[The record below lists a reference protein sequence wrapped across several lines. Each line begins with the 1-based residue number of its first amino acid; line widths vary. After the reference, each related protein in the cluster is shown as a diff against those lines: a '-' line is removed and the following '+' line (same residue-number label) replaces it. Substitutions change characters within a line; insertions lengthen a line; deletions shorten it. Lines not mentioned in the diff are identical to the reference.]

1 MSTFKSLVFLLLL
14 GVSVGSISSC
24 HDHDDDENNTVTID
38 IVTPKDGTKAANA
51 KTVEVHVKFSASVEM
66 HELEIKLHPDGNS
79 TNNIIDFDKHTHDK
93 TYEFKETV
101 DLSSFPAGTKFH
113 LEVESCEDHDCK
125 QVKVAESEFT
135 I

>member
-1 MSTFKSLVFLLLL
+1 MLLL
-14 GVSVGSISSC
+14 GVSVISISSC
-24 HDHDDDENNTVTID
+24 HDHDEDENNTVTID
-38 IVTPKDGTKAANA
+38 IVTPKDGTKATNA

-66 HELEIKLHPDGNS
+66 HELEIKLHTDGNAS
-79 TNNIIDFDKHTHDK
+79 NNIIDFDKHTHDK

-113 LEVESCEDHDCK
+113 LEVEACEDHDCK
-125 QVKVAESEFT
+125 KVKVAESEFT

>member
-1 MSTFKSLVFLLLL
+1 MSTFKKFTFLLFLSA
-14 GVSVGSISSC
+14 SVFSISSC

-38 IVTPKDGTKAANA
+38 IVTPKDGTKVANA

-66 HELEIKLHPDGNS
+66 HELEIKLHPDGNAS
-79 TNNIIDFDKHTHDK
+79 NNIIDFDKHTHDK

-101 DLSSFPAGTKFH
+101 NLSSFPAGTKFH

-125 QVKVAESEFT
+125 KVKVAESEFT